1 MIEFVDR
8 ELTNAE
14 KYTLRQQLFGDANV
28 QPLWVA
34 DMDIATPTCVLEAVQ
49 KRLEHRVIGYEIM
62 PDSAYEA
69 QIQWFKK
76 HHDFVMLREWLSYSP
91 SVVASI
97 GCAIRSFSE
106 IGDEVVVMSPV
117 YPPFFH
123 QVTANNRTVIHHSLH
138 QGDDGKYRFDTQ
150 HLQQQISSK
159 TKILL
164 LCSPHNPV
172 GRVWSADELKE
183 VGEFCLRNGIVIV
196 SDEIHCDVVY
206 DSYRHIPIASIS
218 EAIASQTVTFI
229 GTGKTF
235 NMAGFSIS
243 TVCIASEILRKKFA
257 LETKKVHWGDGAL
270 LSHVAFETA
279 YLQGGVWQ
287 GELMEHLSGNRQR
300 LMEFFAPTAIEM
312 ILPEATYLA
321 WLDCRALGMG
331 DKQLREFFVQQCG
344 LGLSAGLS
352 FGREESGF
360 MRLNFAISSQAL
372 EMALQKIQRGL
383 DGL

>member
-1 MIEFVDR
+1 MIDFVNR

-14 KYTLRQQLFGDANV
+14 KYTLRQSLFGDANV

-34 DMDIATPTCVLEAVQ
+34 DMDIATPTCVLDAVDN
-49 KRLEHRVIGYEIM
+49 RLQHRVIGYEIM

-69 QIQWFKK
+69 QVQWFKK
-76 HHDFVMLREWLSYSP
+76 QHDYEMKREWLSYSP

-106 IGDEVVVMSPV
+106 EGDEVIVMSPV

-123 QVTANNRTVIHHSLH
+123 QVTTNNRTVLHHSLH
-138 QGDDGKYRFDTQ
+138 QDDKGKYRFDTQ
-150 HLQQQISSK
+150 SLQQQISPK
-159 TKILL
+159 TKMLL

-183 VGEFCLRNGIVIV
+183 LGEFCLRNAIVIV
-196 SDEIHCDVVY
+196 SDEIHCDLVY
-206 DSYRHIPIASIS
+206 DNYKHIPMASIS
-218 EAIASQTVTFI
+218 ETIANQTVTFM

-243 TVCIASEILRKKFA
+243 TVCIASEYLRKKFE

-270 LSHVAFETA
+270 LSHVAFEAA

-287 GELMEHLSGNRQR
+287 DELMKHLRDNRQR
-300 LMEFFAPTAIEM
+300 LMEFFAPTPIKMTTA
-312 ILPEATYLA
+312 EATYLA
-321 WLDCRALGMG
+321 WLDCRALDMG
-331 DKQLREFFVQQCG
+331 DKQLREFFVQRCE

-352 FGREESGF
+352 FGREGSGF
-360 MRLNFAISSQAL
+360 MRLNFAISREAL
-372 EMALQKIQRGL
+372 ERALQKIQRGL

>member
-1 MIEFVDR
+1 MIDFVNR

-14 KYTLRQQLFGDANV
+14 KYTLRQSLFGDANV

-34 DMDIATPTCVLEAVQ
+34 DMDIATPTCVLDTVDN
-49 KRLEHRVIGYEIM
+49 RLQHRVIGYEIM

-69 QIQWFKK
+69 QVQWFKK
-76 HHDFVMLREWLSYSP
+76 QHDYEMKREWLSYSP

-106 IGDEVVVMSPV
+106 EGDEVIVMSPV

-123 QVTANNRTVIHHSLH
+123 QVTTNNRTVLHHSLH
-138 QGDDGKYRFDTQ
+138 QDDKGKYRFDTQ
-150 HLQQQISSK
+150 ALQQQISPK
-159 TKILL
+159 TKMLL

-183 VGEFCLRNGIVIV
+183 LGEFCLRNAIIIV
-196 SDEIHCDVVY
+196 SDEIHCDLVY
-206 DSYRHIPIASIS
+206 DGYKHIPIASIS
-218 EAIASQTVTFI
+218 EKIANQTVTFM

-243 TVCIASEILRKKFA
+243 TVCIASQVLRKKFE

-270 LSHVAFETA
+270 LSHVAFEAA
-279 YLQGGVWQ
+279 YLQGGAWQ
-287 GELMEHLSGNRQR
+287 DALMKHLCDNRQR
-300 LMEFFAPTAIEM
+300 LMEFFEPTPIKMTTA
-312 ILPEATYLA
+312 EATYLA

-331 DKQLREFFVQQCG
+331 DKQLREFFVQRCE
-344 LGLSAGLS
+344 LGLSTGLS
-352 FGREESGF
+352 FGREGSGF
-360 MRLNFAISSQAL
+360 MRLNFAISREAL
-372 EMALQKIQRGL
+372 ERALQKIQRGL

>member
-1 MIEFVDR
+1 MIDFVNR

-14 KYTLRQQLFGDANV
+14 KYTLRQSLFGDANV

-34 DMDIATPTCVLEAVQ
+34 DMDIATPTCVLDAVDN
-49 KRLEHRVIGYEIM
+49 RLQHGVVGYEIM

-69 QIQWFKK
+69 QVQWFKK
-76 HHDFVMLREWLSYSP
+76 QHDYEMKREWLSYSP

-106 IGDEVVVMSPV
+106 VGDEVVVMSPV

-123 QVTANNRTVIHHSLH
+123 QVTINNRTVLHHSLH
-138 QGDDGKYRFDTQ
+138 QGDDGKYRFDIQ
-150 HLQQQISSK
+150 VLQQQISPK
-159 TKILL
+159 TKMLL

-172 GRVWSADELKE
+172 GRVWSTEELTQL
-183 VGEFCLRNGIVIV
+183 GEFCLRNAIVIV
-196 SDEIHCDVVY
+196 SDEIHCDLVY
-206 DSYRHIPIASIS
+206 DNYKHIPMASIS
-218 EAIASQTVTFI
+218 ETIANQTVTFM

-243 TVCIASEILRKKFA
+243 TVCIASEYLRKKFE

-270 LSHVAFETA
+270 LSHVAFEAA

-287 GELMEHLSGNRQR
+287 DELMKHLRDNRQR
-300 LMEFFAPTAIEM
+300 LMEFFAPTPIKMTTA
-312 ILPEATYLA
+312 EATYLA

-331 DKQLREFFVQQCG
+331 DKQLREFFVQRCE

-352 FGREESGF
+352 FGREGSGF
-360 MRLNFAISSQAL
+360 MRLNFAISREAL
-372 EMALQKIQRGL
+372 ERALQKIQRGL